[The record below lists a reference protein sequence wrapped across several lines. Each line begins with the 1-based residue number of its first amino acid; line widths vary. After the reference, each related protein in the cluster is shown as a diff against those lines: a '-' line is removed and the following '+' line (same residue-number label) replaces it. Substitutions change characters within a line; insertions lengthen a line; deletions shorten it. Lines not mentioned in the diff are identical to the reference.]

1 VTTKRL
7 PLASGL
13 IAHLKS
19 PLFLESLNPMRPN
32 PSRQTPDHHSSVT
45 RRLAL
50 SLACVLS
57 FAVVGCA
64 SMRPAPEETVRKLAT
79 QRWQALLAGKFDQ
92 SYEFA
97 TPAFRKLRTVEFYRT
112 NRSAVPVKWVSAEVL
127 RVDCEAA
134 RCKVTVKV
142 ISEPRLP
149 GFRKSINLESGIEE
163 TWVQE
168 DGQWWVFEK
177 L

>member
-1 VTTKRL
+1 M
-7 PLASGL
+7 S
-13 IAHLKS
+13 
-19 PLFLESLNPMRPN
+19 PN
-32 PSRQTPDHHSSVT
+32 PALQIPTHNRSVT
-45 RRLAL
+45 RRLAS

-64 SMRPAPEETVRKLAT
+64 SLNPAPEETVRKLAT

-97 TPAFRKLRTVEFYRT
+97 TPAFRKLRSVEFYRI

-127 RVDCEAA
+127 RVDCESA

-142 ISEPRLP
+142 ISEPRVP
-149 GFRKSINLESGIEE
+149 GFRKPINLESGIEE

>member
-1 VTTKRL
+1 
-7 PLASGL
+7 
-13 IAHLKS
+13 
-19 PLFLESLNPMRPN
+19 MRPN
-32 PSRQTPDHHSSVT
+32 PSLQTPTQHSSVT

-64 SMRPAPEETVRKLAT
+64 SLRPAPEETVRKLAT

-92 SYEFA
+92 AYEFA
-97 TPAFRKLRTVEFYRT
+97 TPAFRKLRTVDSYRT

-127 RVDCEAA
+127 RVDCEPQ
-134 RCKVTVKV
+134 RCNVK
-142 ISEPRLP
+142 IKLITRPIMP
-149 GFRKSINLESGIEE
+149 GFNKLNLETGLDEV
-163 TWVQE
+163 WLLE
-168 DGQWWVFEK
+168 DGQWWMFEK